1 MQSIDKDGKF
11 SDGAS
16 YGISTATNVV
26 RGELLSDFYVVIT
39 DDSAETPLS
48 IWDIQLPPSSYKTN
62 VKGVVDFCVSNMNV
76 VFVLTSDAGKQT
88 IGAYKMIENVFSLA
102 SSIVLVDTFTSLN
115 CLDDNNVLLTP
126 KTGIFYIFQYAE
138 ATGLT

>member
-1 MQSIDKDGKF
+1 M
-11 SDGAS
+11 
-16 YGISTATNVV
+16 V

-39 DDSAETPLS
+39 DDSAEAPLS
-48 IWDIQLPPSSYKTN
+48 IWDIKFTPNRYTTN

-88 IGAYKMIENVFSLA
+88 IGAYNMIQNLFSLA
-102 SSIVLVDTFTSLN
+102 SSIDLVDTFTSLN